1 MTKNSRSE
9 FKRPYAVCPMR
20 VAVDR
25 KLNESDLRVLIAL
38 CGFTN
43 RSGVC
48 WPSMATLMDLTDLKS
63 RTSIS
68 RSITKLKRLKY
79 VRQLEPKDYQT
90 TATGWKNNRYQ
101 VLWEEDMAMPSYEE
115 VHIAKPLQL
124 VDDQDEVPESIGGLG
139 DVQSFSHTSA
149 GIDAQRLAAAFVRGV
164 AAGTGQVVLAENV
177 INLARQMPDTVTPAQ
192 LEQAT
197 LELCRSNLA
206 ERRGVP
212 SFKDVRV
219 SLNV

>member
-1 MTKNSRSE
+1 
-9 FKRPYAVCPMR
+9 MR

-48 WPSMATLMDLTDLKS
+48 WPSMATLMELTDLKS

-101 VLWEEDMAMPSYEE
+101 VLWEEDMAMPTYEE

-124 VDDQDEVPESIGGLG
+124 IDDQDEVPESIGGLG
-139 DVQSFSHTSA
+139 DVQPFSHTTA
-149 GIDAQRLAAAFVRGV
+149 GIGARRLAAAFVRGV
-164 AAGTGQVVLAENV
+164 AAATGQVVLLDNV
-177 INLARQMPDTVTPAQ
+177 INAARLLPDTVTPADV
-192 LEQAT
+192 EQAT
-197 LELCRSNLA
+197 IALCRSNLEA
-206 ERRGVP
+206 RRGVP
-212 SFKDVRV
+212 SFKDVRGRLGV
-219 SLNV
+219 

>member
-9 FKRPYAVCPMR
+9 FKRPYSVCPMR

-25 KLNESDLRVLIAL
+25 RLNESDLRVLIAL

-63 RTSIS
+63 RTSIN
-68 RSITKLKRLKY
+68 RSVTKLKRLKY
-79 VRQLEPKDYQT
+79 VRQLEPKDFQT

-101 VLWEEDMAMPSYEE
+101 VLWEEDMAMPTYEE

-124 VDDQDEVPESIGGLG
+124 VDDQDEVPESVGGLG
-139 DVQSFSHTSA
+139 DVQPFSHTSA
-149 GIDAQRLAAAFVRGV
+149 GIDARRLAGAFVRGV
-164 AAGTGQVVLAENV
+164 AAATGQVVLMENV
-177 INLARQMPDTVTPAQ
+177 INVARLLPDTVTPADV
-192 LEQAT
+192 EKAT
-197 LELCRSNLA
+197 IALCRSNLA
-206 ERRGVP
+206 ARRGVP
-212 SFKDVRV
+212 SFKDVRSELGV
-219 SLNV
+219 